1 MNVAPAEPPVK
12 KWTWTRWLTLI
23 AFVFV
28 FHVAL
33 IFIFGAHKPVPPMQV
48 KNAPSLTLTGE
59 SADNLLG
66 LNNATLFA
74 LPSGNGFS
82 GPMWI
87 PYPPLPVRPP
97 NWTEEPH
104 WLAATN
110 PLPVKAL
117 GATFHHFM
125 QTNQF
130 ASVSFEF
137 NQSPPLTV
145 PVFTPE
151 PLMAQTS
158 TLQIEGALVKRPL
171 LHPIQLPSWPF
182 ADVIAPSVV
191 QVLVDAAGNVISAA
205 LLPPENLLQPSAVRE
220 SVEPSAVRDPDADA
234 RAVELARN
242 ARFAPLSP
250 NAGSVAS
257 NLLGR
262 LAVGQLIFNWQA
274 VPVTNTNA
282 SP

>member
-1 MNVAPAEPPVK
+1 
-12 KWTWTRWLTLI
+12 
-23 AFVFV
+23 
-28 FHVAL
+28 
-33 IFIFGAHKPVPPMQV
+33 
-48 KNAPSLTLTGE
+48 
-59 SADNLLG
+59 
-66 LNNATLFA
+66 
-74 LPSGNGFS
+74 
-82 GPMWI
+82 
-87 PYPPLPVRPP
+87 
-97 NWTEEPH
+97 
-104 WLAATN
+104 
-110 PLPVKAL
+110 
-117 GATFHHFM
+117 
-125 QTNQF
+125 
-130 ASVSFEF
+130 
-137 NQSPPLTV
+137 
-145 PVFTPE
+145 
-151 PLMAQTS
+151 
-158 TLQIEGALVKRPL
+158 
-171 LHPIQLPSWPF
+171 
-182 ADVIAPSVV
+182 VV